1 MQTIKNYIMKSKYKK
16 LLTIFLLNV
25 FLFSCAVMESTYKS
39 PEELMPQQAKP
50 EARETAMRKPLAV
63 LGEMT
68 KVYSTKKLY
77 IQCEK
82 AGDETGASIASG
94 AEIPIDI
101 TEMIKTAVNSI
112 GGNVYYVPYN
122 PNYLVGQARTGYV
135 QPKGKITPNLLMSG
149 GITEFDRSLVS
160 TDRKLD
166 LSLPGTDVSGGLGG
180 GKGDT
185 LSQITL
191 DINLIDYDMM
201 TMIPKMQAINT
212 VMVSRGKRE
221 GGIGFQIFG
230 AALGY
235 TSGVKIVQGRHAA
248 VRALVELSVLEVIG
262 RYLNLPY
269 WKLIPEAKADAV
281 VVDNLK
287 NSFNKTDKKGQIITI
302 QKLLTLYG
310 YDIEQN
316 GTFDAKTEQ
325 AMRDFRSKYLNLQDS
340 KIDEDSFIALYVN
353 VSIGKSDHE
362 ISTVSESK
370 Q

>member
-1 MQTIKNYIMKSKYKK
+1 MFKIIRHMMRLNIKNIF
-16 LLTIFLLNV
+16 LIFLLSIFV
-25 FLFSCAVMESTYKS
+25 CSCAVVESTYKS
-39 PEELMPQQAKP
+39 AEELKPPEAKP
-50 EARETAMRKPLAV
+50 QTRETAMRQPLAM

-68 KVYSTKKLY
+68 KIYGTKKLY

-82 AGDETGASIASG
+82 AGDDTGASVASG

-101 TEMIKTAVNSI
+101 TEMIKSAVNSI

-122 PNYLVGQARTGYV
+122 PNYLVGQERTGYAK
-135 QPKGKITPNLLMSG
+135 PKGKITPNLLISG
-149 GITEFDRSLVS
+149 GITEFDRALVS

-166 LSLPGTDVSGGLGG
+166 LSIPGSDASGGIGG

-191 DINLIDYDMM
+191 DINLIDYDTM

-212 VMVSRGKRE
+212 VTVMRGKRE

-230 AALGY
+230 SALGY
-235 TSGVKIVQGRHAA
+235 SSGVKIVQGRHAA

-269 WKLIPEAKADAV
+269 WRLLPEAKPDPV

-287 NSFNKTDKKGQIITI
+287 DSFNRTDKNGQIITI
-302 QKLLTLYG
+302 QKLLTMYG
-310 YDIEQN
+310 FDVEQN
-316 GTFDAKTEQ
+316 GIYDAQTQEAVRKFKSQYMNLNDTHIDDETF
-325 AMRDFRSKYLNLQDS
+325 L
-340 KIDEDSFIALYVN
+340 ALYVN
-353 VSIGKSDHE
+353 VPIYNKSN
-362 ISTVSESK
+362 ISVISESK

>member
-1 MQTIKNYIMKSKYKK
+1 MLNIIKHIITLKIRDIF
-16 LLTIFLLNV
+16 LIFLLNV
-25 FLFSCAVMESTYKS
+25 LLYSCAVVESTYKS
-39 PEELMPQQAKP
+39 AEELRPPEAKP
-50 EARETAMRKPLAV
+50 QARETALRQPLAM

-68 KVYSTKKLY
+68 RIYGTKKLY

-82 AGDETGASIASG
+82 AGDDTGASVASG

-101 TEMIKTAVNSI
+101 TEMIKSAVNSI

-122 PNYLVGQARTGYV
+122 PNYLIGQERTGYV
-135 QPKGKITPNLLMSG
+135 KPKGKITPNLLISG
-149 GITEFDRSLVS
+149 GITEFDRALVS

-166 LSLPGTDVSGGLGG
+166 LSLPGSDASGGIGG

-185 LSQITL
+185 ISQITL
-191 DINLIDYDMM
+191 DINLIDYDTM

-212 VMVSRGKRE
+212 VTVMRGKKE

-235 TSGVKIVQGRHAA
+235 SSGVKFVQGRHAA

-269 WKLIPEAKADAV
+269 WRLLPEAKPDPV

-287 NSFNKTDKKGQIITI
+287 NSFDRSDKEGQIITV

-310 YDIEQN
+310 FDVAQN
-316 GTFDAKTEQ
+316 GLYDAQTQEAVRQFKTQYMNLNDTQLDNETF
-325 AMRDFRSKYLNLQDS
+325 L
-340 KIDEDSFIALYVN
+340 ALYIN
-353 VSIGKSDHE
+353 VPLDDKSN
-362 ISTVSESK
+362 ISVTSKSK